1 MKRWYVAYT
10 RTGMERMA
18 QGHLDRQ
25 GFTTYLPRRRK
36 ERRHARRIDS
46 ILVPLFPRYLF
57 VAFDIEKDPWRS
69 VNGTHGVSYL
79 VGAGDTVSAVPE
91 GVIETIKTRETAEG
105 LIEIVDAPP
114 FTPGEVLE
122 ITRGAL
128 AARTGIFK
136 CANDNERITLLL
148 SLLGRD
154 MEINVPA
161 NTVRSYG

>member
-1 MKRWYVAYT
+1 MKRWYVVYT

-18 QGHLDRQ
+18 QGHLERQ

-36 ERRHARRIDS
+36 ERRHARRVDS
-46 ILVPLFPRYLF
+46 VLVPFFPRYLF

-69 VNGTHGVSYL
+69 VNGTWGVSYL

-91 GVIETIKTRETAEG
+91 GVIESIQERENAEG
-105 LIEIVDAPP
+105 LIEIEEAPP
-114 FTPGEVLE
+114 FAPGEVVE

-128 AARTGIFK
+128 VAQTGIFK
-136 CANDNERITLLL
+136 CANDNQRVTLLL
-148 SLLGRD
+148 SLLGRE

-161 NTVRSYG
+161 NTVRGYG

>member
-10 RTGMERMA
+10 RTGMERLA
-18 QGHLDRQ
+18 QGHLERQ

-57 VAFDIEKDPWRS
+57 VAFDIEKDAWRS

-79 VGAGDTVSAVPE
+79 VGAGETVSAVPE
-91 GVIETIKTRETAEG
+91 GVIEAIKTRETAEG
-105 LIEIVDAPP
+105 LIEIAEAPP
-114 FTPGEVLE
+114 FAPGEVVE

-128 AARTGIFK
+128 VAQTGIFK
-136 CANDNERITLLL
+136 CANDNQRVTLLL

-154 MEINVPA
+154 MEVNVPA